1 MDKLHEL
8 GFRNVFYLPG
18 ATNPK
23 RFRPME
29 LSEEE
34 KRKYE
39 CNISF
44 VGNSGNDVL
53 KTYER
58 YKEWVRDSTLCKAVD
73 EIVKIQTQNPFL
85 NISDV
90 IREVEGALNLTLP
103 NPEGEGGKSLSVCLE
118 FAAMALRRVRM
129 IKEIS
134 DFGVHVYGDKG
145 WLKLLSPKS
154 KFRGMIDYQ
163 TELPKLYNASKI
175 NLNITKSQLKTAIN
189 QRVFDIS
196 ACGAFI
202 LTDYRRDL
210 FELFEVDKEVVYY
223 KDERDLREK
232 AKYFLENPRTRKALS
247 ENARK
252 KVLEKYTY
260 QKMVE
265 EILHVMKELF
275 SL

>member
-1 MDKLHEL
+1 MDRVRRF
-8 GFRNVFYLPG
+8 GFEKVFYLPG

-29 LSEEE
+29 LSEED
-34 KRKYE
+34 KSKYE

-44 VGNSGNDVL
+44 VGNSGSDVL
-53 KTYER
+53 KTYKKYR
-58 YKEWVRDSTLCKAVD
+58 EWLTESALRKAVE
-73 EIVKIQTQNPFL
+73 EIVEIQAQNPLL

-90 IREVEGALNLTLP
+90 IGEVEEALNLTLP

-118 FAAMALRRVRM
+118 FAAMALRRIRM
-129 IKEIS
+129 IKVVG
-134 DFGVHVYGDKG
+134 DFGVNVYGDEG
-145 WLKLLSPKS
+145 WLESLDQKS
-154 KFRGMIDYQ
+154 QFRGMIDYQ

-175 NLNITKSQLKTAIN
+175 NLNVTKSQLKTAIN

-210 FELFEVDKEVVYY
+210 LELFEVDKEVVYY
-223 KDERDLREK
+223 KDEQDLREK
-232 AKYFLENPRTRKALS
+232 VEYFLKNPKVREALS
-247 ENARK
+247 KNARK

-260 QKMVE
+260 EKMINQMLE
-265 EILHVMKELF
+265 VMRELF